1 MTILEMLEW
10 CNKAKEWHEVN
21 FESFQHLQSLEL
33 LHKAIVQT
41 QPVGSSL
48 VECDLVYFLLRMAWN
63 NTEHWLADF
72 GRKPE
77 GDQYVVVPR
86 EITNSE
92 VFNKWLDDH
101 NRNPQDNESW
111 LYEGRVWVYSEEYKR
126 WVEQPDARNQASELM
141 SPCPEQQ
148 AAFQPM
154 PKASQATQSQEES
167 SEDVLIAEKWLQIWE
182 NEKPGRRFS
191 GLGGIH
197 AWENDVL
204 VASGDDVVGLMLEL
218 SLME

>member
-21 FESFQHLQSLEL
+21 FENFQHLQSLEL

-48 VECDLVYFLLRMAWN
+48 VECDLVYFLLRMAWD

-77 GDQYVVVPR
+77 GDQHVVVPR
-86 EITNSE
+86 
-92 VFNKWLDDH
+92 
-101 NRNPQDNESW
+101 DNQVQEP
-111 LYEGRVWVYSEEYKR
+111 YSPRLHE
-126 WVEQPDARNQASELM
+126 ASQGED
-141 SPCPEQQ
+141 
-148 AAFQPM
+148 AFQPM
-154 PKASQATQSQEES
+154 PKASQATKPQEES

-182 NEKPGRRFS
+182 NKKPGRRFS